1 MGEFREIILAFCR
14 ADRGSVDN
22 ADEGG
27 AITFITKNC
36 RSVKKAIKKATK
48 KAAPKKKGGRISKE
62 KKAAGAKRAAA
73 MKKAV
78 RARERSRQVE
88 QLWWVNNMTQYAVSA
103 FEIVVPRACSAQ
115 AERTGTH
122 GFSVDCACNCGFS
135 VDCRLQ
141 HMR

>member
-48 KAAPKKKGGRISKE
+48 KATKKAAPKKKGGRISKE
-62 KKAAGAKRAAA
+62 KKAAGAKNAAA

-78 RARERSRQVE
+78 RARERSR
-88 QLWWVNNMTQYAVSA
+88 
-103 FEIVVPRACSAQ
+103 
-115 AERTGTH
+115 
-122 GFSVDCACNCGFS
+122 
-135 VDCRLQ
+135 
-141 HMR
+141 